1 VSSVLPDT
9 FTVAVL
15 HEERADDLAATPI
28 FGLRRVLHDFR
39 RRKLAMVAAGVVIV
53 GIVLAVIGPYI
64 APDGLEQTSNIFN
77 GPPSLHHL
85 LGTDQIGH
93 DELSQVLFAMR
104 TSVFAAGFAA
114 IVGAVIGTVIGVI
127 SGYVGGALDWAVMR
141 GIDALMSFPG
151 LLLIIALI
159 GVMGPGLFH
168 AMIALAVSFVPGFT
182 RLLRGEVL
190 GARERGFVAAAKVTG
205 VSPLR
210 IIRRH
215 IMPTVLPSLIV
226 QLCLTLGLALIAE
239 GALGYLG
246 LGAQPPQASLGAML
260 QSGFTEINST
270 VRLVLVP
277 GLAITVLATCLNVIA
292 DALRDA
298 LGRGSEVVG
307 FLAAPKA

>member
-1 VSSVLPDT
+1 LSRRSPSSTAHLH
-9 FTVAVL
+9 FTTCSGPT
-15 HEERADDLAATPI
+15 RSAT
-28 FGLRRVLHDFR
+28 
-39 RRKLAMVAAGVVIV
+39 
-53 GIVLAVIGPYI
+53 
-64 APDGLEQTSNIFN
+64 TS
-77 GPPSLHHL
+77 S
-85 LGTDQIGH
+85 
-93 DELSQVLFAMR
+93 
-104 TSVFAAGFAA
+104 AAGFAA
-114 IVGAVIGTVIGVI
+114 LAGAAIGTVIGVV

-141 GIDALMSFPG
+141 CIDALMSFPG

-168 AMIALAVSFVPGFT
+168 ATIALAVSFVPGFT

-205 VSPLR
+205 VSSLR
-210 IIRRH
+210 IVRKH

-260 QSGFTEINST
+260 QTGFTEINST

-277 GLAITVLATCLNVIA
+277 GLVITILATCLNVIA